1 MPKLAKHWSDR
12 VARVLIDECLD
23 RRLARLLPGHAVETV
38 YSLRWTGTPDRI
50 LLDRMEGRFDVLLTA
65 DQSLSNQQNLEQRPF
80 SVIVLRPRRNRLPDV
95 LELLPQ
101 LLAALDALPPGAVV
115 ELAPS

>member
-1 MPKLAKHWSDR
+1 M
-12 VARVLIDECLD
+12 ARILIDECLD

-38 YSLRWTGTPDRI
+38 YSLRWTGIPDRI
-50 LLDRMEGRFDVLLTA
+50 LLDRMESRFDVLLTA
-65 DQSLSNQQNLEQRPF
+65 DQSLPNQQNLDQRPF

-101 LLAALDALPPGAVV
+101 LVGALNNLQPGAVV
-115 ELAPS
+115 EIAPG